1 MKKIL
6 VLSCFLIMNFGYA
19 QKKYDEKNIEL
30 TCITSER
37 HVLEAL
43 FNLGIKTE
51 NFTQNYSI
59 ETLREVHAESM
70 SKIKDKLTKV
80 ATDLKIKSN
89 SGFVDLGLNVA
100 NDDFKYGLCQK
111 YLRKEANINTISKE
125 AYFLCRKTITESSE
139 QRPAPCF

>member
-1 MKKIL
+1 MKKII
-6 VLSCFLIMNFGYA
+6 VLSCLLVLNIGYA

-70 SKIKDKLTKV
+70 SKTKDKLTKI

-89 SGFVDLGLNVA
+89 SGFVDLGLNA
-100 NDDFKYGLCQK
+100 AHDDFKYGLCQK
-111 YLRKEANINTISKE
+111 LLRKEASINTISKE